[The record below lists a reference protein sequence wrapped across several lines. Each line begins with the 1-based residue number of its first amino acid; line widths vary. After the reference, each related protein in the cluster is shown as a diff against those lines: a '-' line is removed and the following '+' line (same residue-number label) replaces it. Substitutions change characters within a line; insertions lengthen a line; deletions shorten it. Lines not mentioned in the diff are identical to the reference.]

1 MQVTVENLSS
11 VKKIL
16 HIEVPGDKVATELDN
31 AYNSLKKTAKIKGF
45 RPGKAPRSVLER
57 LYKKNVNADV
67 SSRLIQ
73 ESLVDALKE
82 TDLKVLGSPQIDPPE
97 LKGQDPY
104 KYKAT
109 VEVNPEIEDI
119 DFKGL
124 ELKRTLYQIT
134 DEEIDIQLKML
145 QKNLIY
151 HKDIEEDRPVR
162 KGDFVL
168 IDYEGFRD
176 GKPFGETQK
185 TENFMVKIGDGQI
198 LKDFDEKLIGMKPHD
213 TREVTV
219 KFPEDYSNQK
229 LANLVI
235 NFQVTLKTLRE
246 EVVPE
251 INDDLAKQ
259 LGKYE
264 TLDALQDSIKKN
276 LEEGYNKRKEQ
287 ELNEQIFQ
295 ALIARKDFEV
305 PDVLIES
312 ELSAIIE
319 ELERSFA
326 YHQKS
331 MEDAGFTRDTL
342 SEKYRDTAEK
352 QVKRYLLLNK
362 LIEQENFTLSDS
374 DLEEGFNEM
383 AGVFNQPV
391 EEIKQYYD
399 QNADKLE
406 YFKHSLLEKKA
417 IGLIIDSGTVEE
429 VEPEEK
435 PETKDDKK
443 K

>member
-16 HIEVPGDKVATELDN
+16 HIEIPGDKVATELDN
-31 AYNSLKKTAKIKGF
+31 AYNSLKKNAKIKGF

-57 LYKKNVNADV
+57 LYKKSVNADV
-67 SSRLIQ
+67 TSRLIQ

-82 TDLKVLGSPQIDPPE
+82 TDLKVLGSPQVDPPE
-97 LKGQDPY
+97 LKGKDPY

-124 ELKRTLYQIT
+124 KLKRTLYQIT
-134 DEEIDIQLKML
+134 DEEVDIQLKML

-162 KGDFVL
+162 EGDFVL
-168 IDYEGFRD
+168 IDYEGFKD
-176 GKPFGETQK
+176 GKPFGETQR
-185 TENFMVKIGDGQI
+185 TENFTVKIGNGQI

-229 LANLVI
+229 LANLLI

-264 TLDALQDSIKKN
+264 TLNELKDSIKNN

-312 ELSAIIE
+312 ELNAIIE

-331 MEDAGFTRDTL
+331 MEDAGFTRDAL
-342 SEKYRDTAEK
+342 SEKYRDTAGK

-406 YFKHSLLEKKA
+406 YFKHSLLEKQVIK
-417 IGLIIDSGTVEE
+417 LIINNSQIEE
-429 VEPEEK
+429 VAPEK
-435 PETKDDKK
+435 QADGT
-443 K
+443 

>member
-406 YFKHSLLEKKA
+406 YFKHSLLEKQVIK
-417 IGLIIDSGTVEE
+417 LIINNSQIEDVA
-429 VEPEEK
+429 PEEQADG
-435 PETKDDKK
+435 T
-443 K
+443 

>member
-16 HIEVPGDKVATELDN
+16 HIEIPGEKVATELDN
-31 AYNSLKKTAKIKGF
+31 AYNTLKKKAKIKGF

-57 LYKKNVNADV
+57 LYKKDVNADV

-73 ESLVDALKE
+73 ESLIDALKE
-82 TDLKVLGSPQIDPPE
+82 NDLKILGSPQIDPPE
-97 LKGQDPY
+97 LTGKDSY
-104 KYKAT
+104 KYQAT

-124 ELKRTLYQIT
+124 KLKRTLYQIT
-134 DEEIDIQLKML
+134 DEEVDTQLKML
-145 QKNLIY
+145 QKNLTY
-151 HKDIEEDRPVR
+151 HRDIEDDRPVR
-162 KGDFVL
+162 EGDLAL
-168 IDYEGFRD
+168 IDYEGFKD
-176 GKPFGETQK
+176 GQPFGETQK
-185 TENFMVKIGDGQI
+185 TENFTVKIGEGQI
-198 LKDFDEKLIGMKPHD
+198 LKDFDEKIIGMKPHD

-219 KFPEDYSNQK
+219 KFPEDYSNRK
-229 LANLVI
+229 LANLSI
-235 NFQVTLKTLRE
+235 NFRVTLKTLRE

-264 TLDALQDSIKKN
+264 TLDELKDSIKAN

-312 ELSAIIE
+312 ELDAIIE
-319 ELERSFA
+319 ELERSFS

-331 MEDAGFTRDTL
+331 MEDAGFTRDAL

-362 LIEQENFTLSDS
+362 LIEQENFTLTDS

-383 AGVFNQPV
+383 AGAFNQPV

-406 YFKHSLLEKKA
+406 YFKHSLLEKQVIK
-417 IGLIIDSGTVEE
+417 LIINNSQIEDVVPAKQANGT
-429 VEPEEK
+429 
-435 PETKDDKK
+435 
-443 K
+443 

>member
-31 AYNSLKKTAKIKGF
+31 AYNSLKKNAKIKGF

-185 TENFMVKIGDGQI
+185 TENFMVKIGDSQI

-264 TLDALQDSIKKN
+264 TLDELQDSIKNN

-331 MEDAGFTRDTL
+331 MEDAGFTRDAL

-406 YFKHSLLEKKA
+406 YFKHSLLEKQVIK
-417 IGLIIDSGTVEE
+417 LIINNSQIEDVA
-429 VEPEEK
+429 PEK
-435 PETKDDKK
+435 QADGI
-443 K
+443 

>member
-264 TLDALQDSIKKN
+264 TLDELQDSIKNN

-331 MEDAGFTRDTL
+331 MEDAGFTRDAL

-362 LIEQENFTLSDS
+362 LIEQENFTLSDY

-406 YFKHSLLEKKA
+406 YFKHSLLEKQVIK
-417 IGLIIDSGTVEE
+417 LIINNSQIEDVA
-429 VEPEEK
+429 PEK
-435 PETKDDKK
+435 QADGI
-443 K
+443 

>member
-213 TREVTV
+213 NREVTV

-264 TLDALQDSIKKN
+264 TLDALQDSIKNN

-331 MEDAGFTRDTL
+331 MEDAGFTRDAL

-362 LIEQENFTLSDS
+362 LIAQENFTLSDS

-406 YFKHSLLEKKA
+406 YFKHSLLEKQVIK
-417 IGLIIDSGTVEE
+417 LIINNSQIEDVASEKQADGT
-429 VEPEEK
+429 
-435 PETKDDKK
+435 
-443 K
+443 